1 MFWEVFYL
9 ALTCCHYLTL
19 RLMNINQNFIIM
31 FELFYK
37 GGPLFMGILTIL
49 FFIILAIAIYHLVII
64 LKRDF
69 KDINEPR
76 KKLKYV
82 KSLGLFA
89 FVTGILGQLIGLY
102 HAFGAIE
109 KAMDV
114 SPAIIAGGLKISMIT
129 TIYGGFIFLISYL
142 LWIIL
147 DHVASNKNNGA

>member
-1 MFWEVFYL
+1 
-9 ALTCCHYLTL
+9 
-19 RLMNINQNFIIM
+19 M